1 MPEAW
6 MPVPGYEGLY
16 EVSDAGLVRSVPRLI
31 THRDGQQRRLRG
43 VALRTR
49 IDRDGYPQITLWSEG
64 VGRTFKIH
72 RLVLLAFVGKPNRG
86 DVCLHGNGIPTDNT
100 VANLSWGT
108 QSENCLDAVTHGTH
122 GSARKTH
129 CPQGHPYSGDNLSTR
144 PNGDRRC
151 RACHRD
157 QQRAYRRLAAHEE
170 RDQS

>member
-16 EVSDAGLVRSVPRLI
+16 EVSD
-31 THRDGQQRRLRG
+31 
-43 VALRTR
+43 
-49 IDRDGYPQITLWSEG
+49 
-64 VGRTFKIH
+64 
-72 RLVLLAFVGKPNRG
+72 
-86 DVCLHGNGIPTDNT
+86 
-100 VANLSWGT
+100 
-108 QSENCLDAVTHGTH
+108 